1 MDRNGGDLS
10 RSYRWYQKHYV
21 KSPIKWPGGKL
32 KLIPELTNR
41 IPSDYGRYIEPFFGG
56 GALYF
61 SQQPA
66 FAYLSDTNAE
76 LINFYVQLRDK
87 VDQLIP
93 ILKTYRYEKDYY
105 YAIRNVDRT
114 AGYQRWEK
122 LDKAARF
129 YYLNKTCFNGLWR
142 VNSRGEFNVPIGR
155 YKNPNFCDEDLL
167 RAASDILY
175 GSKLKCCTFRQCVS
189 WARLNDFV
197 YFDPP
202 YLPVSETAKF
212 TAYTKTGFRL
222 EDHHD
227 LKRVCVQLDKIGC
240 RWMQSNSD
248 SPTIR
253 AMYRDY
259 NIEVV
264 QCPRSINSK
273 VSKRGA
279 VNELIIRNY
288 G

>member
-1 MDRNGGDLS
+1 MDWNCGDCS
-10 RSYRWYQKHYV
+10 RSYGRTEEHYV

-32 KLIPELTNR
+32 KLIPELETR
-41 IPSDYGRYIEPFFGG
+41 LPSDYGRYIEPFFGG

-61 SQQPA
+61 SIQPA
-66 FAYLSDTNAE
+66 YAYLSDINSE

-93 ILKTYRYEKDYY
+93 ILKTYRYEPDYY

-114 AGYQRWEK
+114 EGYKSWDK

-129 YYLNKTCFNGLWR
+129 YYLNKTCYNGLYR
-142 VNSRGEFNVPIGR
+142 VNKHGHFNVPIGR
-155 YKNPNFCDEDLL
+155 YKNPNFCDEERL
-167 RAASDILY
+167 REASEALF
-175 GSKLKCCTFRQCVS
+175 GQKFKTCTFRQCVS

-212 TAYTKTGFRL
+212 TAYASTGFSL

-227 LKRVCVQLDKIGC
+227 LKRVCVQLDTVGC

-248 SPTIR
+248 TPTIR
-253 AMYRDY
+253 ALYRDY

-264 QCPRSINSK
+264 QCPRAINSK
-273 VSKRGA
+273 ASKRGP